1 MSNKQLIN
9 WGKWASIITVVAA
22 LMAFAAWGWDKA
34 FSASLGNLPDKV
46 QTDTNLLQ
54 EHENRLT
61 EHDKRLQSLE
71 EAQAINSI
79 IISNAFGNIDHRL
92 EWIQKH
98 MTNNYY

>member
-1 MSNKQLIN
+1 MSNKQFIN

-54 EHENRLT
+54 GTRKPIDGTRQTVL
-61 EHDKRLQSLE
+61 SL
-71 EAQAINSI
+71 
-79 IISNAFGNIDHRL
+79 
-92 EWIQKH
+92 
-98 MTNNYY
+98 